1 MEGGYKFQKDKSF
14 ESTWDDLILFLYH
27 SLMKKGTQFLNK
39 YNVTVQLFTID
50 FVFGLYEHYRA
61 IYSIS
66 NRQDF
71 QKSIN

>member
-1 MEGGYKFQKDKSF
+1 MEGGYKFHEGKSF

-27 SLMKKGTQFLNK
+27 SLMKKRTQFLYK
-39 YNVTVQLFTID
+39 YNVTGQLFTID

-66 NRQDF
+66 SR
-71 QKSIN
+71 